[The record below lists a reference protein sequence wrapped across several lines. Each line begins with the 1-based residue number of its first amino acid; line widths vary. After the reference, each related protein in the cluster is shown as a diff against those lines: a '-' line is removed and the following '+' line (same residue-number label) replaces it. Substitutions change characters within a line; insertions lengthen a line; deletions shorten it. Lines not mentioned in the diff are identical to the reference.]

1 MLPAAHPTE
10 PSGEARA
17 PLTRRNITMVR
28 RAGLGV
34 LEKDMGAVAREVRP
48 SAETLRDFRHP
59 ARIVSLTVAPPHFP
73 QGMHG
78 QKPKEYRPP
87 LWDTKV
93 HGEPAGRFKRA
104 SATSAPSPTP
114 SMDASTRRVLSPANK
129 TSAAQAASDLEE
141 AWRKMRAVAIV
152 KRQHHRAEGAAVLD
166 VFAHLDDAKDGKCSP
181 SQFKQAWFKLG
192 VKHVSDAEAAAV
204 FTKIGHDAHGRMPYD
219 VFVRALVLGEGR
231 VLGKEQIK
239 RGPFLDRV
247 DARFLGKIIYPQ
259 CKRGVSTPSDWLSVA
274 DRVAS
279 RSAATP
285 TAGLELDHV
294 HGFPGLDNLANNLHV
309 SAEGDAVYYLAA
321 VGVAYDR
328 RSHRQRFF
336 LGHDDDIRCIAAHP
350 DGLTFATGQDGQRPF
365 ACVWSTARFGPNV
378 GRGRHLAELARVR
391 DPDGYM
397 RSFVALAFS
406 PHGEHLL
413 TVGSD
418 DKHTVMLWD
427 WNARGGGQIL
437 MSMPG
442 MQAAVPAVWGAT
454 FNPRVGYRHGTT
466 GETSHEFVTYGDK
479 HVKVWRKSGDGRWGA
494 RAMSFAG
501 AKPFSVHAATYLP
514 GGRLLVGCA
523 DGRLAVFCTEAKKLV
538 KFVAD
543 AHADAGTAPSV
554 KHPARPNT
562 KGVRAL
568 LSLDDEGLVV
578 SAGAD
583 GRILTWRVAEGGD
596 DVDPA
601 PVEEIALEHPLGPD
615 APPPRVRALAIAR
628 AEEPGGE
635 AARAVTAR
643 ASERTSPGANATTT
657 TTRATTAEATS
668 ETRRAAERP
677 WGLEGDAPV
686 VETGRYPRK
695 PRAPTPWA
703 LARDVD
709 EDAHAKDAGE
719 ERTAPSSTASRRTFF
734 VGTSGC
740 DLWEVTPDKARI
752 LIAGASG
759 PLNDVAWNPKSPSV
773 CAAVGGDGEV
783 RVYDAE
789 RRSQLASRRVG
800 GGRGPAGGGRSLAH
814 SPDGRLLAVGLA
826 DGRVVVMEART
837 LRPLAEAQ
845 AGSGGAAGP
854 KSLEST
860 PGSRIEALAFSPDST
875 LLATAGADRLVRVF
889 ANVDGRFTL
898 VAKCAGHSTTVRAL
912 DWSED
917 NRTLRSQCANLELL
931 HWSMPSGKPAT
942 NDVRDARWATHAATV
957 GFPVMGV
964 WEEGK
969 AIPRMINAVD
979 RSRGESFVA
988 TGDDAGDV
996 RILNFPCV
1004 ARGAP
1009 SRRYRAHGSHVAAVR
1024 FSADDAWLASAGS
1037 IDRTLMVWK
1046 TVGME
1051 SARGPPH
1058 ELRGPIASE

>member
-1 MLPAAHPTE
+1 
-10 PSGEARA
+10 
-17 PLTRRNITMVR
+17 
-28 RAGLGV
+28 
-34 LEKDMGAVAREVRP
+34 
-48 SAETLRDFRHP
+48 
-59 ARIVSLTVAPPHFP
+59 
-73 QGMHG
+73 MHG

-104 SATSAPSPTP
+104 SAASAPSPPIP

-129 TSAAQAASDLEE
+129 TSATQAASDLEE

-152 KRQHHRAEGAAVLD
+152 KRQHHRADGAAILD

-181 SQFKQAWFKLG
+181 SRFKQAWFKLG
-192 VKHVSDAEAAAV
+192 VKHVSDAETAAV
-204 FTKIGHDAHGRMPYD
+204 FAKIGHDARGRMPYD
-219 VFVRALVLGEGR
+219 VFVRALILGEGR

-247 DARFLGKIIYPQ
+247 DARFLGKVIYPQ

-274 DRVAS
+274 DGAAA
-279 RSAATP
+279 RSAAMP

-294 HGFPGLDNLANNLHV
+294 HGFPGLDNLSNNLHV
-309 SAEGDAVYYLAA
+309 SAEGDAVYYLAG
-321 VGVAYDR
+321 VGVAYNR

-336 LGHDDDIRCIAAHP
+336 LGHDDDVRCIAAHP
-350 DGLTFATGQDGQRPF
+350 DGLTFATGQDGHRPV
-365 ACVWSTARFGPNV
+365 ACVWSAARFGPNV
-378 GRGRHLAELARVR
+378 GRGRTLAELARVR

-406 PHGEHLL
+406 PRGEHLL

-427 WNARGGGQIL
+427 WNAPGGGQIL

-442 MQAAVPAVWGAT
+442 MQATVPAIWGAT
-454 FNPRVGYRHGTT
+454 FNPRIGYRREPT

-479 HVKVWRKSGDGRWGA
+479 HVKVWRKSRDGRWGA
-494 RAMSFAG
+494 RMMSFAG
-501 AKPFSVHAATYLP
+501 FEPFSVHAATYLP

-523 DGRLAVFCTEAKKLV
+523 DGRLAVFCPEAKKVV
-538 KFVAD
+538 KVFD
-543 AHADAGTAPSV
+543 AHTDAGTAPSV

-568 LSLDDEGLVV
+568 ISLDDEGLVV

-601 PVEEIALEHPLGPD
+601 PVEEIALEHPLGQD
-615 APPPRVRALAIAR
+615 APPPRVRALAVSVTGGEAKTSTIAR
-628 AEEPGGE
+628 AEMIAP
-635 AARAVTAR
+635 
-643 ASERTSPGANATTT
+643 T
-657 TTRATTAEATS
+657 TTRATNDEATNRS
-668 ETRRAAERP
+668 AGQP
-677 WGLEGDAPV
+677 WGLEGDPPA

-695 PRAPTPWA
+695 PRDPVPWA

-709 EDAHAKDAGE
+709 EDTNAKDGGE
-719 ERTAPSSTASRRTFF
+719 ELAASSSLSTASRRTFF

-759 PLNDVAWNPKSPSV
+759 PVNDVAWNPKAPSV

-789 RRSQLASRRVG
+789 RRAQLASRRVG

-814 SPDGRLLAVGLA
+814 SPDGRVLAVGLA
-826 DGRVVVMEART
+826 DGRVVVMEAHT

-854 KSLEST
+854 KSLESA

-917 NRTLRSQCANLELL
+917 NKTLRSQCANLELL

-942 NDVRDARWATHAATV
+942 KDVRDVRWATHAATV

-964 WEEGK
+964 WEDGK
-969 AIPRMINAVD
+969 SSSRVINAVD

-996 RILNFPCV
+996 RVLHYPCV
-1004 ARGAP
+1004 VRGAP
-1009 SRRYRAHGSHVAAVR
+1009 SRRYRAHGSHVVAVR

-1037 IDRTLMVWK
+1037 VDRTLMVWK
-1046 TVGME
+1046 TVGVE

-1058 ELRGPIASE
+1058 EMRGPIASE